1 MSDSFVPPRF
11 YPILDTTVLQSRNCD
26 LLMAANALLAA
37 GVKILQY
44 RHKDAWLQA
53 HYDEART
60 VSELCSRA
68 GALFVVNDRA
78 DFAKLL
84 NAGLHVGQD
93 DLPPAACRVITP
105 QTILGFSTH
114 NAQQLRRAN
123 DEPVDYL
130 SIGPIFPTSS
140 KEKPDP
146 VVGVDGLA
154 RLRAL
159 TNKPLVAIGGITLQN
174 ASMVLE
180 AKADSVAVISGILP
194 EECSAA
200 SIRRRAEEWLEIAK

>member
-11 YPILDTTVLQSRNCD
+11 YPILDTTVLQSRNCN
-26 LLMAANALLAA
+26 LSTAAGALLAA

-53 HYDEART
+53 HYDEARA
-60 VSELCSRA
+60 VSELCGQS

-93 DLPPAACRVITP
+93 DLPPAACRLVNP
-105 QTILGFSTH
+105 KAILGFSTH

-123 DEPVDYL
+123 DEPADYL
-130 SIGPIFPTSS
+130 SIGPVFPTSS

-146 VVGVDGLA
+146 VVGVDGVA
-154 RLRAL
+154 KLRAL

-174 ASMVLE
+174 ASLVFA

-194 EECSAA
+194 QECSAA